1 MAKMINGIIYD
12 TVEDNTVFDNI
23 VNAVKETAAIAS
35 SFKPIEYNINILNKV
50 ITDLEFLSGTEVQD
64 ITMQTTN
71 LGDSVGKMNE
81 YFTLYNEIHHSLQQT
96 IKHILKT
103 VTEVRDE
110 ASAM

>member
-1 MAKMINGIIYD
+1 MAYMINGTIYD
-12 TVEDNTVFDNI
+12 TVEIDTGFDHI

-50 ITDLEFLSGTEVQD
+50 ITDLETLAGTEVQD

-71 LGDSVGKMNE
+71 IGNSVGKMNE

-103 VTEVRDE
+103 VTEVSDE
-110 ASAM
+110 AAEM